1 MLIPFEVGT
10 LTSVTINVIILQL
23 FQLLPVFPR
32 GRSFW
37 QIENDFNFTVSSTFS
52 ISAVKNYFNLQIWSR
67 GDFEFIRQ
75 KIEDVLPYSHYF
87 YRYRN
92 EIIYYSCSV
101 HVCENFLE
109 DALSK

>member
-75 KIEDVLPYSHYF
+75 TIEDVLPYSHYF
-87 YRYRN
+87 IGT
-92 EIIYYSCSV
+92 EI
-101 HVCENFLE
+101 
-109 DALSK
+109 K